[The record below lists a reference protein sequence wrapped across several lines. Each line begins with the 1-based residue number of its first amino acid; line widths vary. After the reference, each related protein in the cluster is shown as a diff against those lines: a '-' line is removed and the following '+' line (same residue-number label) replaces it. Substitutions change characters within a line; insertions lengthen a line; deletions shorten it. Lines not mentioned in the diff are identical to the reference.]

1 MPEVGPAGHDN
12 PPANHDNL
20 KSWRLTPFAATLTP
34 FAWHHLRHLDIV
46 ERGEW
51 MMLKHFRVPGRLA
64 VRLEELGVSL
74 PAVLR
79 KAGLPRDLFQQT
91 RVLVSTGELFAL
103 WRAIDQV
110 SSDPLIGVKL
120 GVETK
125 TERFHPMAIAALS
138 TENLVAASEHMARN
152 KKLTAPEEI
161 LVELDEEE
169 FTVGFRW
176 LLAVDDE
183 PSSLTDYCFSWMR
196 SLARHGSGS
205 AVNPLRAEYV
215 QQRSNVRQIERSL
228 GCDVVIGAPRN
239 VIVFHASDATKPF
252 VTRNAELL
260 DLLAPQFEEQVRQYK
275 EEDSFLELVRRTIQ
289 DKLTGHRP
297 SIDAISKAL
306 HMGPRTLQ
314 RRLQESGSSF
324 QRVMDEAR
332 HQMARYYLSNSALE
346 LNEAAY
352 LLGFEDPNSFGRA
365 FRNWEGMPP
374 SDWRETHRPTKVM

>member
-1 MPEVGPAGHDN
+1 
-12 PPANHDNL
+12 
-20 KSWRLTPFAATLTP
+20 
-34 FAWHHLRHLDIV
+34 
-46 ERGEW
+46 
-51 MMLKHFRVPGRLA
+51 MLKHFRVPGRLA
-64 VRLEELGVSL
+64 VKLEELGVSV
-74 PAVLR
+74 PVVLR

-138 TENLVAASEHMARN
+138 TENLVAASEHMARY

-196 SLARHGSGS
+196 SLARHGSGTV
-205 AVNPLRAEYV
+205 VNPLRAEYV
-215 QQRSNVRQIERSL
+215 QQRSNLRQIERSL
-228 GCDVVIGAPRN
+228 GCDVVMGAPRN
-239 VIVFHASDATKPF
+239 VIVFRASDAMKPF

-260 DLLAPQFEEQVRQYK
+260 DLLAPQFEEQLRQYK

-297 SIDAISKAL
+297 SIDAISRAL

-314 RRLQESGSSF
+314 RRLQDSGSSF
-324 QRVMDEAR
+324 QRVLDEAR

-365 FRNWEGMPP
+365 FRNWEGVPP
-374 SDWRETHRPTKVM
+374 SDWRETHRTAKVM

>member
-1 MPEVGPAGHDN
+1 
-12 PPANHDNL
+12 
-20 KSWRLTPFAATLTP
+20 
-34 FAWHHLRHLDIV
+34 
-46 ERGEW
+46 
-51 MMLKHFRVPGRLA
+51 MLKHFRVPGRLA
-64 VRLEELGVSL
+64 VKLEELGVSV

-79 KAGLPRDLFQQT
+79 KASLPRDLFQQT
-91 RVLVSTGELFAL
+91 RVLISTRELFSL

-120 GVETK
+120 GIETK

-138 TENLVAASEHMARN
+138 TENLVAASKHMARY

-161 LVELDEEE
+161 LIEHGEEE

-176 LLAVDDE
+176 LLAVEDE

-196 SLARHGSGS
+196 SLARHGCGI
-205 AVNPLRAEYV
+205 ALNPLRAEYV
-215 QQRSNVRQIERSL
+215 QLRSNRRQIERSL
-228 GCDVVIGAPRN
+228 GCDVVVGAPRN
-239 VIVFHASDATKPF
+239 VIIFRAADATRPF
-252 VTRNAELL
+252 VTRNAELF
-260 DLLAPQFEEQVRQYK
+260 DLLAPQFEEQLRQYK
-275 EEDSFLELVRRTIQ
+275 AEDSFLELVRRTIQ
-289 DKLTGHRP
+289 DKLVGHRP

-324 QRVMDEAR
+324 QRVLDEAR

-365 FRNWEGMPP
+365 FRNWEGIPP
-374 SDWRETHRPTKVM
+374 SDWRETHRTTKVM